1 MDIHKPKPWHGV
13 REFLKEY
20 IIIVVGVLTALAAEQ
35 GVEWLHWRERA
46 AEGRARLV
54 AEIGHHYL
62 VAEERLRVQ
71 SCLDRQLTKIEDRVL
86 ASGSNLAPL
95 PLFGSTSIFPEV
107 YRVPARSLTAS
118 AWQSVISESLSS
130 HLTEKERGLL
140 PIHYSQF
147 DKFREL
153 TAEEDVAAGSLMA
166 LSKPLPMDA
175 QIKTNFVSIIEHE
188 RFRNRQM
195 GILAR
200 QMTRRIDNLGYTPTS
215 TSRSQWLQ
223 ASITLKDC
231 VGLQVR

>member
-20 IIIVVGVLTALAAEQ
+20 IIIVVGVLTALGAEQ

-54 AEIGHHYL
+54 TEIGHHYL

-71 SCLDRQLTKIEDRVL
+71 SCLDRQLTQIEDRVL
-86 ASGSNLAPL
+86 ASGPTLAPL
-95 PLFGSTSIFPEV
+95 PLMGPTSEFPEI

-118 AWQSVISESLSS
+118 AWQGVISESLSS
-130 HLTEKERGLL
+130 HFTEKERGLL

-153 TAEEDVAAGSLMA
+153 TTEEDVAAGSLMA

-175 QIKTNFVSIIEHE
+175 QIKTNFVSVIEHE
-188 RFRNRQM
+188 RLRNRMM
-195 GILAR
+195 GTLAR
-200 QMTRRIDNLGYTPTS
+200 QMIRRIENLGYTPNS
-215 TSRSQWLQ
+215 ASRSQWLQ
-223 ASITLKDC
+223 ASVTLKDC
-231 VGLQVR
+231 GGLPGR